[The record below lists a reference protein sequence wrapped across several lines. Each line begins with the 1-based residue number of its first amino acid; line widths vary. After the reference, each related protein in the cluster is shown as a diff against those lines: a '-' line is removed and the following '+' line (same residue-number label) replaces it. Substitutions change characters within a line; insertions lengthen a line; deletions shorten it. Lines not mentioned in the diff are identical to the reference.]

1 MFYLKRNLPA
11 WERILRLAGGA
22 LFALLAYTSAFPSFP
37 VWVLGSAAAVL
48 GATALV
54 GFCPA
59 CALMGRRPA
68 KGGQ

>member
-11 WERILRLAGGA
+11 WERSLRLAVAA
-22 LFALLAYTSAFPSFP
+22 LLALLAYAGAFPSWP
-37 VWVLGSAAAVL
+37 VWVPGSAAAVF

-59 CALMGRRPA
+59 CALAGRRLA
-68 KGGQ
+68 KEGQ